1 MRKLLKQVSARLGDF
16 VDQRDD
22 LVLVLRADVG
32 DALPLLSILE
42 GIEGERAS
50 DFFWTFTDAF
60 EDPRSYADAVVEA
73 FTTKHTAATLAM
85 AKEGLP
91 AWPAIPAEVSDR
103 EAHPVARLRALAA
116 FSRELLPLKNAGVC
130 VWTFFPLELADPVAY
145 ARFIADVV
153 AHDFPFPWCH
163 HLRFIARV
171 DPDDRAFERVLR
183 GAKRVQHYAPDLG
196 VDALNRSVEE
206 EVDDESLPLAE
217 RMASLLVS
225 AGNDLA
231 FSRFPIALEKYAL
244 LLQYHGSMS
253 SFAMAA
259 LALNGMAQVY
269 YRMGDLERANEAYL
283 SALIPAS
290 EGDPPAIPVLLNVV
304 LNLADLRM
312 QQQNWVEAEG
322 YWDAAQQL
330 ATVARDGHLKV
341 RALGQRGVCQ
351 RNQDLTEEAEKSW
364 QAATVI
370 AAQLEDKDLCA
381 DQLEHLY
388 RLYRA
393 QRNDSRTRE
402 VREQLVGL
410 GRRTEAA

>member
-1 MRKLLKQVSARLGDF
+1 MRKLLNQVSARLGDF

-42 GIEGERAS
+42 GLEGERAS

-60 EDPRSYADAVVEA
+60 ENPRSYADAVVEA
-73 FTTKHTAATLAM
+73 FTTKHTAVRLAM
-85 AKEGLP
+85 EKEGLTP
-91 AWPAIPAEVSDR
+91 WPAIPPAVSDR
-103 EAHPVARLRALAA
+103 ENPPAARIRALAA
-116 FSRELLPLKNAGVC
+116 FSRELLPVPNGGVC
-130 VWTFFPLELADPVAY
+130 VWTFFPLEVADARAY
-145 ARFIADVV
+145 ARFIADVI

-163 HLRFIARV
+163 HLRFLVRI
-171 DPDDRAFERVLR
+171 DSDDRVLEHAL
-183 GAKRVQHYAPDLG
+183 GSTAHVQRYSPDLS

-217 RMASLLVS
+217 RMASLLIS

-231 FSRFPIALEKYAL
+231 FSRFPLALEKFAL
-244 LLQYHGSMS
+244 LLQYHGSMN

-259 LALNGMAQVY
+259 LALNGMGQVY

-330 ATVARDGHLKV
+330 ATVARDGQLKV
-341 RALGQRGVCQ
+341 RALGQRGLCQ

-364 QAATVI
+364 QAASVI
-370 AAQLEDKDLCA
+370 AAQLEDKNLCA

-393 QRNDSRTRE
+393 QRNASRAQE
-402 VREQLVGL
+402 VREQLAGL
-410 GRRTEAA
+410 GRRAEAA